1 VLAIEVNFLTGR
13 FVATAHN
20 DRATSEWPP
29 HPARLFSA
37 LVAGW
42 AEAGEDDAEREALE
56 WLEGQPP
63 PALAASAADPRKV
76 VSFFVPVNDASVIG
90 GAWYERRSQSL
101 DNLEDQFVAELEHA
115 GGELT
120 KKVERVR
127 DKIQKALD
135 VDDQVSKIGTTAV
148 KSALELLPDGRGKQE
163 RHFPSVTPTEPRVT
177 FVWANAEPSEP
188 IRNCLD
194 DLAGRVTRLGHSSS
208 LVSCRIVDDPPSP
221 NWNPGP
227 GSQILRCA
235 GPGQLA
241 ALRDRFQQ
249 HQAVKPRA
257 LPFSAIRYGEGP
269 GEPDAVPHLRSD
281 TTGDWIVFEFP
292 LRSKAS
298 GSPAG
303 SAKERKSLARP
314 PATRTAEVAA
324 TMRAAIMSHAE
335 DPIPEGLSGHQSA
348 GTPTLE
354 PHVAFLPLPYVCSQ
368 YSDGRIMGLAV
379 SIPSSMDDVSRRATL
394 RAIGNWE
401 HEVGGN
407 PLILTFGGG
416 GVLQIQRRTGPIDL
430 ITIRPEIWR
439 QPSHRWASATPIALP
454 THPGPLS
461 KGSAAA
467 RAKAWD
473 RAEQAVAASCRHVG
487 LPEPTQI
494 ELSLDPFIRGARPA
508 ADFPPFRQRGRDGKP
523 VARRL
528 VHAALVFDQ
537 QVEGPLVLGTGRF
550 LGLGL
555 MRPIDGSSSAADAG
569 DAND

>member
-1 VLAIEVNFLTGR
+1 MLAIEVNFLTGR

-20 DRATSEWPP
+20 DRETSEWPP

-42 AEAGEDDAEREALE
+42 AEAGEDDAEREALQ

-76 VSFFVPVNDASVIG
+76 VSFFVPVNDASIIG

-101 DNLEDQFVAELEHA
+101 DNLEDQFVAELEQA

-120 KKVERVR
+120 KKVERIR
-127 DKIQKALD
+127 DKIQNALD
-135 VDDQVSKIGTTAV
+135 VDDQVSKTGTTAV

-177 FVWANAEPSEP
+177 FVWANAEPSGP
-188 IRNCLD
+188 IRNSLD
-194 DLAGRVTRLGHSSS
+194 DLVGRVTRLGHSSS
-208 LVSCRIVDDPPSP
+208 LVSCRMVDDAPSP

-227 GSQILRCA
+227 GSHVLRCT

-241 ALRDRFQQ
+241 ALRDGFQQ

-257 LPFSAIRYGEGP
+257 LPFSAVRYREGP
-269 GEPDAVPHLRSD
+269 GKPDAVPPLRPD
-281 TTGDWIVFEFP
+281 TAGDWFVFEFL
-292 LRSKAS
+292 LRSRAS
-298 GSPAG
+298 ESPAG
-303 SAKERKSLARP
+303 GARERKLLARP

-354 PHVAFLPLPYVCSQ
+354 PHVAFLPLPYVGSQ
-368 YSDGRIMGLAV
+368 YADGRLMGLAV
-379 SIPSSMDDVSRRATL
+379 SMPASLDDVSRKATL
-394 RAIGNWE
+394 RAIGHWE
-401 HEVGGN
+401 QEE
-407 PLILTFGGG
+407 PDSLSLTFGSGG
-416 GVLQIQRRTGPIDL
+416 ILRLQRKVGPIDL
-430 ITIRPEIWR
+430 VSIRPELWQR
-439 QPSHRWASATPIALP
+439 PSKYWVSATPIALP

-461 KGSAAA
+461 KGSTVA

-473 RAEQAVAASCRHVG
+473 RAEHGVAASCRHVG
-487 LPEPTQI
+487 IPEPVQVVV
-494 ELSLDPFIRGARPA
+494 SLDPFISGARSAPEY
-508 ADFPPFRQRGRDGKP
+508 PTFRQRGRDRKP

-528 VHAALVFDQ
+528 IHAALTFDQ
-537 QVEGPLVLGTGRF
+537 PVQGPLVLGAGRF

-555 MRPIDGSSSAADAG
+555 MRPVSDPAMAEGEADA
-569 DAND
+569 DE